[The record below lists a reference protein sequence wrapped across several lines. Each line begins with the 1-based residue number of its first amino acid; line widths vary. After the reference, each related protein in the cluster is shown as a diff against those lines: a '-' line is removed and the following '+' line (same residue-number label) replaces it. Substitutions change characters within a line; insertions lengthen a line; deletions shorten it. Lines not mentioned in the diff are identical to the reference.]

1 MFKQFTKDADDIIS
15 TLDNSWWET
24 ALELV
29 PVVGDIYGSSKFVKQ
44 LKRIYDKLQDLEN
57 KYVGEIYNSLPDDS
71 SKRFVRNMRSKGIAD
86 ARKDQANG
94 LDMGGEVK
102 YEKGKNIDGHHQK
115 SVARH
120 PEKMTDPRT
129 IEFKEQSNHIK
140 YHQKYGY

>member
-86 ARKDQANG
+86 ARKDQAKG
-94 LDMGGEVK
+94 LDMGGVVK

-115 SVARH
+115 SVALH
-120 PEKMTDPRT
+120 PDKMTDPRT
-129 IEFKEQSNHIK
+129 IEFMEHSNHIK